1 MNNPSD
7 TYKNLLLQTLSPKLL
22 AQVISCTTRVTL
34 APRDV
39 LETPNTV
46 IEHVYF
52 YETALGSTV
61 AHSGE
66 GISDAI
72 EVGVCGREG
81 LSGTA
86 VIQQAEASPFNTF
99 IQIGGDA
106 LRMSS
111 VDLLRI
117 MEESAE
123 FRNLLLRYSQAHTV
137 QIGYTALANGRRTV
151 LERMA
156 RWILMCHDRVL
167 NEGLDLTHEF
177 LSLMLGVR
185 RAGVTTDM
193 HVLEGA
199 HAVINK
205 RGRVYVRE
213 RARLEHFAGDSYGE
227 AEAEYERLIGRKLRR
242 SAEPT
247 DS

>member
-1 MNNPSD
+1 MINSPD
-7 TYKNLLLQTLSPKLL
+7 TYKNLLLQTLSPNLL
-22 AQVISCTTRVTL
+22 AQVISYTTRVTL

-39 LETPNTV
+39 LETPNSI

-52 YETALGSTV
+52 YETALGSTI

-66 GISDAI
+66 VISDAI
-72 EVGVCGREG
+72 EVGICGREG
-81 LSGTA
+81 ISGTA
-86 VIQQAEASPFNTF
+86 VIQKAETSPFNTF

-106 LRMSS
+106 LRMRTE
-111 VDLLRI
+111 DLVRV
-117 MEESAE
+117 MEESDE

-167 NEGLDLTHEF
+167 SEGLELTHEF

-185 RAGVTTDM
+185 RAGITTDM

-213 RARLEHFAGDSYGE
+213 RNRLEHFAGDSYGE
-227 AEAEYERLIGRKLRR
+227 AEAEYERLIGRTLRR
-242 SAEPT
+242 PCELES
-247 DS
+247 D